1 MGSIFLLKCY
11 NKSQGGTNKM
21 DQIKIG
27 RFISEMRKNK
37 KLTQKDLADKLML
50 SDKTISKWECGN
62 GLPDT
67 SLMIPLCDILE
78 ISVNE
83 LLTGEII
90 KSEEYNKKAEENLV
104 NILREKEEG
113 KKRLIISFVTAILGS
128 IVMTVMILFGN
139 YIENITIKIASVIF
153 GIIVFVICFINAV
166 ILDIDT
172 GVYECKKCKHKFR
185 PDLMNYLI
193 APHTLGSRYLKCPN
207 CEEKSYC
214 KHKLTRK

>member
-1 MGSIFLLKCY
+1 
-11 NKSQGGTNKM
+11 M

-27 RFISEMRKNK
+27 RFISEIRKNK

-50 SDKTISKWECGN
+50 SDKTISKWECGK

-139 YIENITIKIASVIF
+139 YIENTQI
-153 GIIVFVICFINAV
+153 
-166 ILDIDT
+166 
-172 GVYECKKCKHKFR
+172 
-185 PDLMNYLI
+185 
-193 APHTLGSRYLKCPN
+193 
-207 CEEKSYC
+207 
-214 KHKLTRK
+214 

>member
-1 MGSIFLLKCY
+1 
-11 NKSQGGTNKM
+11 M

-27 RFISEMRKNK
+27 RFISKMRKNK
-37 KLTQKDLADKLML
+37 KLTQKDLADKLMI

-67 SLMIPLCDILE
+67 SLMIPLCNILE

-113 KKRLIISFVTAILGS
+113 KRRLIISFITAIVGS
-128 IVMTVMILFGN
+128 IVMTAMILVTN
-139 YIENITIKIASVIF
+139 YIENNAIKIASVTF
-153 GIIVFVICFINAV
+153 GIIVFTICFANAV

-172 GVYECKKCKHKFR
+172 GVYECKKCRHKFR
-185 PDLMNYLI
+185 PDLMSYLI

-207 CEEKSYC
+207 CGERGYC
-214 KHKLTRK
+214 KHKLMKR